1 MTSLKSATP
10 PARHL
15 DLLAIDG
22 DIMTEAV
29 ETYLASPIF
38 QAARY
43 EELVLD
49 DNPYRRPVR
58 PGDIGLVDFSRPL
71 RREDFAQLSGLMG
84 HRMLLNIHDSMK
96 LLLPRDP
103 TAQKWSDYQLFY
115 NEENRFLGGLIRPY
129 LEAHLFGFVRDE
141 ARQRAASTAQELAA
155 VARDEADARQRRAA
169 ELSGVIRA
177 ATGEDRQALGQMLAI
192 QSDAASLNAGTRP
205 AWALR
210 NLAGSVGL
218 PGVHGTQIGGELLR
232 RLADSAGIKY
242 EPHSYFQ
249 YYLPSTLALM
259 NYLNGAALE
268 PGRVFAL
275 VGALVAQALETRDL
289 ESELEPALGAS
300 AGAAASGSQL
310 DRAHDGPADA
320 DRTFT
325 AAREVVERVGGELAV
340 REFGRGFQE
349 YAILLQIHHED
360 RMRQFTWINAMPA
373 YIEKA
378 RRLQQAISDYS
389 IDVDL
394 DTFVESWEECSTTHV
409 HNDDR
414 LLVIESGQMEFWNC
428 FGRKHV
434 FRPGDMTFIPKHR
447 LHGSVVLSGECV
459 YHQPVITSELDRR
472 FG

>member
-1 MTSLKSATP
+1 VTSLKSAVP
-10 PARHL
+10 AARHL
-15 DLLAIDG
+15 GLLAIDG
-22 DIMTEAV
+22 EIMKEAI

-58 PGDIGLVDFSRPL
+58 PGDIGIVDFSRPL
-71 RREDFAQLSGLMG
+71 RREDFSQLSGLMG

-115 NEENRFLGGLIRPY
+115 SDETRFLGGLIRPY

-141 ARQRAASTAQELAA
+141 ARQRAAGTAQELAA
-155 VARDEADARQRRAA
+155 AARDEVGARQRRAA
-169 ELSGVIRA
+169 ELSQVVRA
-177 ATGEDRQALGQMLAI
+177 ATDEDRQSMIQMLAI

-218 PGVHGTQIGGELLR
+218 PGVHSTQIGGELLR
-232 RLADSAGIKY
+232 RLADGAGIKY

-249 YYLPSTLALM
+249 FYLPSTLALM

-268 PGRVFAL
+268 PGQAFAL
-275 VGALVAQALETRDL
+275 VGALLAQALETRDL
-289 ESELEPALGAS
+289 ESALGSVLDGRLEAP
-300 AGAAASGSQL
+300 APGSQV
-310 DRAHDGPADA
+310 DRQHDPLADA
-320 DRTFT
+320 D
-325 AAREVVERVGGELAV
+325 AALTVALEIVERVGGEFAV
-340 REFGRGFQE
+340 REFGRGLNE
-349 YAILLQIHHED
+349 YTVLLQVHHED
-360 RMRQFTWINAMPA
+360 RMRQLTWINAMPA
-373 YIEKA
+373 YVEKA

-409 HNDDR
+409 HNEDR

-428 FGRKHV
+428 FGRKHE
-434 FRPGDMTFIPKHR
+434 FLPGDMTFIPRHR